1 MLKEIVIAISSFGS
15 AHAFISKHR
24 LWKWVLITGI
34 LYTLFLMGCFYFF
47 GMSAS
52 YLLDEQLLEQ
62 SGLRGWI
69 SRINSGVLSFMLS
82 FTLLVIWLIFALCYL
97 SLAKYLWLFLAAPL
111 LVHLNSIIASHMGN
125 QASSEPG
132 AFSTSW
138 LRALRMSLRNLLWQS
153 VYLLALFLVA
163 LIPLAGWVV
172 PFFALLIECYFWG
185 FSMLDYAFRNRKLD
199 YNDVISFSGG
209 HKGYALGNGLVYY
222 GLHLIPV
229 AGWIVAPFY
238 AQVAAAINC
247 GEVLVSPDNK

>member
-1 MLKEIVIAISSFGS
+1 MLKEIVLAITSFGS

-24 LWKWVLITGI
+24 LWKWVLLTGI
-34 LYTLFLMGCFYFF
+34 LYSLFLLGCFYFF

-62 SGLRGWI
+62 SGLRAWI

-111 LVHLNSIIASHMGN
+111 LVHLNRIIAMHLGN
-125 QASSEPG
+125 IDLPDPG
-132 AFSTSW
+132 TFSKSW
-138 LRALRMSLRNLLWQS
+138 ARALLMGLRNLLWQS
-153 VYLLALFLVA
+153 VYLLALFLLA
-163 LIPLAGWVV
+163 LIPVAGWVI

-185 FSMLDYAFRNRKLD
+185 FSMLDYAFRNRNMD
-199 YNDVISFSGG
+199 YNEVISFSGR

-222 GLHLIPV
+222 GLHLIPI

-238 AQVAAAINC
+238 AQVAAAFNC
-247 GEVLVSPDNK
+247 EEVLLSPNNG